1 MRTAAW
7 VLTASLASLHVTAS
21 SAADGLTIERD
32 LQAWGQWQGRV
43 ALGMLGT
50 DWRADAVARDIDK
63 NRLGG
68 LSVMGDYYFLPKALP
83 GTSGGFRATS
93 GLVYGARPTLWAGTP
108 AIASSRGLSPD
119 RQSVSLDGSEA
130 ATLPYL
136 GFGYTGLSLRGG
148 WSFSADL
155 GLLAHNPAQAVKFG
169 RVFTG
174 TQSFDEVMRDLRIA
188 PVLQLGVSYAF

>member
-7 VLTASLASLHVTAS
+7 ILAASLTSLPGVAAF
-21 SAADGLTIERD
+21 AADGLSTHG
-32 LQAWGQWQGRV
+32 LPVWSQWQGRF
-43 ALGMLGT
+43 ALGTLPS
-50 DWRADAVARDIDK
+50 DWRADIAAPEGVK
-63 NRLGG
+63 LGG

-83 GTSGGFRATS
+83 GTDGGFRATG
-93 GLVYGARPTLWAGTP
+93 GLVHGARPTLWAGTP
-108 AIASSRGLSPD
+108 AIASPRGMGLD
-119 RQSVSLDGSEA
+119 RQSVVQDGTEP

-155 GLLAHNPAQAVKFG
+155 GLLAYNPGPAVRFG

-174 TQSFDEVMRDLRIA
+174 GQTFDELMRDLRIA